1 MLYLQIPSEN
11 CIIRNCNETQK
22 VTRIV
27 IGRRF
32 GTFKMG
38 LGCLEK
44 CGGTELSCASCE
56 FRAVLVGESLCNTPI
71 KRASSGKTKGKHFN
85 ESI

>member
-1 MLYLQIPSEN
+1 MFYLQIPSEN
-11 CIIRNCNETQK
+11 CIIRNCNETEK

-27 IGRRF
+27 IDRRL

-44 CGGTELSCASCE
+44 CGGTELNCPSCE
-56 FRAVLVGESLCNTPI
+56 LRAALVKHPLNVPHLGRQGE
-71 KRASSGKTKGKHFN
+71 AF
-85 ESI
+85 